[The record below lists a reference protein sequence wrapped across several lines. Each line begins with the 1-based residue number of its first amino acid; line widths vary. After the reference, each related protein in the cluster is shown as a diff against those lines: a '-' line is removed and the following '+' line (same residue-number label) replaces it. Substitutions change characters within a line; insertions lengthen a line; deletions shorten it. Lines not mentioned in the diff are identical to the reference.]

1 MIIQDNG
8 YKKICCIY
16 TTELYSP
23 VKEIGIAAC
32 ARKLVESELILLSE
46 ISQTQEDKYP
56 VFLYGSCKE
65 RRT

>member
-1 MIIQDNG
+1 
-8 YKKICCIY
+8 
-16 TTELYSP
+16 LYSP